1 MARYTVNQNSKN
13 HNENV
18 VFELDDKSVSRK
30 TVSVNAINALY
41 EELDSFSQSIINRKP
56 IIVDAKKGIQTL
68 EIAFEI
74 QKKLNEN

>member
-1 MARYTVNQNSKN
+1 MARYTKNQNSKN

>member
-13 HNENV
+13 HNKNV
-18 VFELDDKSVSRK
+18 VFELDNKSVSRK
-30 TVSVNAINALY
+30 TISVNAINALY

>member
-68 EIAFEI
+68 EVAFEI